1 MKSIAT
7 AGRFALARGLIGLVL
22 LSSAGCDGV
31 AFFAAFQPYGSTVT
45 ISGVVSI
52 VQITTI
58 QGSTGV
64 TTVTVVTFVQPGTAS
79 TIHFCGNLGSQFFVS
94 TFTTVTFTQGP
105 ACGSVVT
112 ILVG

>member
-1 MKSIAT
+1 MRSIAR
-7 AGRFALARGLIGLVL
+7 AGRFALTRCLVGLVFL
-22 LSSAGCDGV
+22 GLVGCDGV
-31 AFFAAFQPYGSTVT
+31 AFFATFQPYGSTVT
-45 ISGVVSI
+45 VSGVVSI

-64 TTVTVVTFVQPGTAS
+64 TTVTVVTFVQPGTAF
-79 TIHFCGNLGSQFFVS
+79 TVNFCGNLGGQFPVS

>member
-1 MKSIAT
+1 MRSIAR
-7 AGRFALARGLIGLVL
+7 AGRVALTFCLIGLALVG
-22 LSSAGCDGV
+22 SVGCNGV
-31 AFFAAFQPYGSTVT
+31 AVFATFQPYGSTLTV
-45 ISGVVSI
+45 SGVVSI

-79 TIHFCGNLGSQFFVS
+79 TINFCGNLGSQFPVN